1 MNYFDASA
9 LVKRYVRE
17 SSTPSVR
24 RLLRQ
29 EPAATSRLS
38 EAEISSALCRRHR
51 EGALTT
57 RQCQRAL
64 DALRA
69 DLSRLEIVELS
80 PAVVASVHP
89 LLARHG
95 LRAGD
100 ALQLASALMLREAL
114 GDELAFV
121 AYDERLHAAARLEG
135 FRVRPRSLGP
145 RPRKAKHVS
154 T

>member
-17 SSTPSVR
+17 PGTPTVR

-38 EAEISSALCRRHR
+38 EAEIGSALCRRQR
-51 EGALTT
+51 EGALTA
-57 RQCQRAL
+57 RQYQHAL

-69 DLSRLEIVELS
+69 DFGRLEIVELS
-80 PAVVASVHP
+80 PAVVAAVHP

-114 GDELAFV
+114 GDDLALV
-121 AYDERLHAAARLEG
+121 AYDERLHRAARVEG
-135 FRVRPRSLGP
+135 FPVRPRTL
-145 RPRKAKHVS
+145 
-154 T
+154 